1 MNCQRSGSHPFV
13 GEGFDRQRA
22 LHFWDDI
29 ASWYSGTQ
37 QGSMVNEIVG
47 HLHRTGVLD
56 CDATVLELGCGPG
69 TYTLPM
75 APLVRSVVGLDT
87 SQVMLDRLSSSV
99 RDMGYSNVTLVKAD
113 VMEYEPER
121 RSSAVVSSLCP
132 GTGSVEGLKRM
143 EAWTDHHCA
152 HIMWIVNGWDD
163 LPPRSGGDGQELL
176 LRRKGVRPGGE
187 ETQIDRQEAGGHR
200 VQHPGGAFHS
210 VGNGCLGDCPGLQAL
225 WEGHG
230 GRTGRTKG
238 AGTDGR
244 GWGVQVQVP
253 EQDETTG
260 MGRVAQSLAWA
271 IPRASCTWS
280 EGS

>member
-163 LPPRSGGDGQELL
+163 LHAEVWREMGKNYSFAERGSDLVERKLRSIGRRPKPRPKPPSG
-176 LRRKGVRPGGE
+176 P
-187 ETQIDRQEAGGHR
+187 
-200 VQHPGGAFHS
+200 
-210 VGNGCLGDCPGLQAL
+210 
-225 WEGHG
+225 
-230 GRTGRTKG
+230 
-238 AGTDGR
+238 
-244 GWGVQVQVP
+244 
-253 EQDETTG
+253 
-260 MGRVAQSLAWA
+260 
-271 IPRASCTWS
+271 
-280 EGS
+280 